1 MKTKLILALLICCS
15 AVLGAQISLVNPTQA
30 YISVSVTGFVQ
41 NPGVYK
47 LTPVDRLSDALEKAK
62 SQPAPALSPELTV
75 AQPRNGHD
83 TTTKFTEFQGLRNV
97 TLTRGKLVQ
106 HCDLLKFQR
115 TGDMAHNPLLKDGDV
130 IHVAPFQTAVSI
142 LGNVY
147 LPGEYEYVEGDR
159 LSDILAIAQG
169 FTLEADQKN
178 ISIYRYKENMID
190 FAILSVN
197 LSTQSAESIAIMPHD
212 RVIVPQD
219 LEKRRAWKITVQG
232 WVKAPGDYL
241 IGDNTTLYD
250 ILLQCG
256 GPTQRGDLK
265 NAVYVNGNNSTKED
279 PEFERLKM
287 LPLTEMTPLEYNY
300 LRTRL
305 RQLKGRYSVDIE
317 KVWQSKGSEANVKLH
332 NLDYL
337 YVPENL
343 DMVFVSG
350 QVQRPGL
357 VDWVEGENWKYYIEA
372 AGGFTNNRRAGGIRV
387 IDGNSG
393 NWIKPSKRLQINPG
407 DMVFISEKIDRDLWM
422 DFKDFLLIT
431 SQLVTIYIGLNSAL
445 TK

>member
-15 AVLGAQISLVNPTQA
+15 AVLSAQISLVNPAQA
-30 YISVSVTGFVQ
+30 YISVSVTGFVL

-47 LTPVDRLSDALEKAK
+47 MTPVDRLSDALEKATSK
-62 SQPAPALSPELTV
+62 NSGSLAPELAAPQAHNQRETD
-75 AQPRNGHD
+75 AYY
-83 TTTKFTEFQGLRNV
+83 TEFQGLRNV

-106 HCDLLKFQR
+106 NCDLLKFRR
-115 TGDMAHNPLLKDGDV
+115 TGDMAQNPLLKDGDV
-130 IHVAPFQTAVSI
+130 VNVAPFHTSI
-142 LGNVY
+142 SISGNVY

-159 LSDILAIAQG
+159 LADLLAIAQG

-178 ISIYRYKENMID
+178 ISIYRYKENLKD
-190 FAILSVN
+190 FDILSVN
-197 LSTQSAESIAIMPHD
+197 LSTQTAESIALLPHD

-232 WVKAPGDYL
+232 WVKAPGEYL
-241 IGDNTTLYD
+241 LGENTTLYD

-256 GPTQRGDLK
+256 GPTERGDLK

-317 KVWQSKGSEANVKLH
+317 KLWLSGGKEANVKLH

-393 NWIKPSKRLQINPG
+393 NWIKPSKKLEINPG